1 MRLLFPLLALP
12 LAAAADG
19 IFFDGPEVV
28 KLDWN
33 TTALR
38 CADFNGD
45 GLPDLALINQ
55 DRARIEFLLQR
66 KDGPKPG
73 EPERTSRDDRWNP
86 VLELSRLDKQPLVI
100 GRRAFALAVG
110 DWNGDAKPDIAYTTD
125 EKKLILRTQAGTG
138 DWSAKKEFTLDSVS
152 EDPESL
158 LATDLN
164 GDGRAD
170 LALLTET
177 RLQLWHQSAPGTWAE
192 AKAYAL
198 GQSKCGGLRH
208 ADLDGDGLTDL
219 FYTSPEADAVFVRL
233 QKKGGSYGQEW
244 RLQIPSTRC
253 WVHPVRLGKDTG
265 LAWIRNDTGM
275 VEVAR
280 LSRADAA
287 TATDR
292 AASIRHA
299 IPSTSD
305 AKTGTTAY
313 GDLDGDGHADVVLAE
328 PKNARLWFFAG
339 QPGGSFAE
347 GREFPALS
355 GIESLS
361 ISTIHGQPALVMLS
375 PAEKSVGL
383 SRWQK
388 NRLTYPEV
396 IHQSADTLLAL
407 TTGTLGT
414 EKSPSIHALTESKG
428 KVSLLT
434 LSSSAQ
440 GTHHTPT
447 TRELPSAP
455 SKPAALR
462 ILDADQ
468 DGKGDLALFS
478 TLAPMQILLTRQDE
492 KAPFKRAE
500 GLPDNLLNKLTPAAL
515 TTADLDGDGK
525 DEFVIARDQLARA
538 FRIGP
543 DAKARTVEQF
553 NAPDATAQISALVI
567 APPTAPGG
575 TGPRALLADTAARK
589 LYEMAPGP
597 DGVFRAAST
606 HALAGTTPEQCHLLP
621 GPDAAALLLIGRTSF
636 DLSPFAGPT
645 LRLETVATFDSGLKD
660 TAATDLLITA
670 FTGAPADDILT
681 LDNGKSRVIEL
692 FTTSGE
698 SPPAWTSALF
708 FRVFETDPQY
718 RGKVG
723 LTNEPHDYLAPD
735 LDGDGRPDLAL
746 LVHDR
751 LLLYLRK

>member
-1 MRLLFPLLALP
+1 MRLLLPLLALP

-38 CADFNGD
+38 SADFNGD

-55 DRARIEFLLQR
+55 DRARIEFLYQR
-66 KDGPKPG
+66 KGGPKPG

-86 VLELSRLDKQPLVI
+86 VLELSRLDKQPFVI

-110 DWNGDAKPDIAYTTD
+110 DWNGDSKPDIAYTTD
-125 EKKLILRTQAGTG
+125 EKKLIVRTQAGSG
-138 DWSAKKEFTLDSVS
+138 DWSAKKDFTLDSVS

-158 LATDLN
+158 LAADLD
-164 GDGRAD
+164 GDGLAD

-177 RLQLWHQSAPGTWAE
+177 RLQLWRQSAPGTWAE
-192 AKAYAL
+192 PKAYAL
-198 GQSKCGGLRH
+198 GQGGCGGLRH
-208 ADLDGDGLTDL
+208 ADLDGDGLADL
-219 FYTSPEADAVFVRL
+219 FYTSPDADAVFVRL
-233 QKKGGSYGQEW
+233 QQKGGAFGREW
-244 RLQIPSTRC
+244 RLQIPKTRC

-265 LAWIRNDTGM
+265 LAWIRDDTGM
-275 VEVAR
+275 IEVAR
-280 LSRADAA
+280 LARADAA
-287 TATDR
+287 TASDR
-292 AASIRHA
+292 ASSIRHA
-299 IPSTSD
+299 MPAGD
-305 AKTGTTAY
+305 AKTGATAY

-328 PKNARLWFFAG
+328 PKNARFWFFAG
-339 QPGGSFAE
+339 QPGGAFAE

-355 GIESLS
+355 GIESLA
-361 ISTIHGQPALVMLS
+361 IAPLGGRPALVMLS

-407 TTGTLGT
+407 TAGALGA
-414 EKSPSIHALTESKG
+414 EKSPGVHALTEAKG
-428 KVSLLT
+428 KISLLT
-434 LSSSAQ
+434 LTWSAKDK
-440 GTHHTPT
+440 TFTPAA
-447 TRELPSAP
+447 RELASAP
-455 SKPAALR
+455 AKPAALR
-462 ILDADQ
+462 IFDADQ

-478 TLAPMQILLTRQDE
+478 TLAPMQILLSREDE
-492 KAPFKRAE
+492 KAPFQRAD

-543 DAKARTVEQF
+543 DGKARTVEQF
-553 NAPDATAQISALVI
+553 NAPDATAQISALVL
-567 APPTAPGG
+567 APPAAPGA
-575 TGPRALLADTAARK
+575 GPRVLLADTAARK
-589 LYEMAPGP
+589 LYEMAPGA

-621 GPDAAALLLIGRTSF
+621 GPDGAAALLLIGRTAF
-636 DLSPFAGPT
+636 DLSPFSGAT

-660 TAATDLLITA
+660 TAAADLLVTA
-670 FTGAPADDILT
+670 FTGAPADDILA

-698 SPPAWTSALF
+698 SPPAWTSALY